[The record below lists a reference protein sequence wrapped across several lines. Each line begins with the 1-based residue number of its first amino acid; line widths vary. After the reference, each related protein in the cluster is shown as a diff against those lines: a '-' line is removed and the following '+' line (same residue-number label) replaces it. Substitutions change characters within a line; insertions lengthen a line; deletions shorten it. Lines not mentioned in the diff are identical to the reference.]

1 MLGDTLLTILWCSEI
16 EHHSI
21 ESIRHNMTLN
31 YFYPCTCEGCNLI
44 KRSIN
49 TQLAISIHTPAYRMQ
64 QKQFFHNH

>member
-31 YFYPCTCEGCNLI
+31 YFYPCTREGCNEFPYWQALVI
-44 KRSIN
+44 
-49 TQLAISIHTPAYRMQ
+49 TISIHAPY
-64 QKQFFHNH
+64 KGCNFKSKK